1 MSESVFICRV
11 IPQRV
16 VVGIFHSD
24 GWRVDELTLEQARV
38 AAANLQA
45 CIDRLEYD
53 ETCQA
58 SWSDFMAVLPRNPE
72 HGFQPD

>member
-1 MSESVFICRV
+1 VSESVFICRI
-11 IPQRV
+11 IPERV
-16 VVGIFHSD
+16 VVGIFHAD
-24 GWRVDELTLEQARV
+24 GWRVDELTLDQARL

-58 SWSDFMAVLPRNPE
+58 SWTDFMAALPRNPE
-72 HGFQPD
+72 PGFQPD